1 MYVDPTTRQTFVY
14 ANQTSC
20 KSQNAIALD
29 PDTEQNYLLT
39 PQSIINDPPE
49 LFKTCLM
56 LDVISFMKYIRSS
69 LLSLNRI
76 PSS

>member
-1 MYVDPTTRQTFVY
+1 MKVISILVIIKKK
-14 ANQTSC
+14 C
-20 KSQNAIALD
+20 K
-29 PDTEQNYLLT
+29 LLIHYKLAEESVFGT
-39 PQSIINDPPE
+39 DVLMHENLKYDSE

-69 LLSLNRI
+69 LLSPNRI